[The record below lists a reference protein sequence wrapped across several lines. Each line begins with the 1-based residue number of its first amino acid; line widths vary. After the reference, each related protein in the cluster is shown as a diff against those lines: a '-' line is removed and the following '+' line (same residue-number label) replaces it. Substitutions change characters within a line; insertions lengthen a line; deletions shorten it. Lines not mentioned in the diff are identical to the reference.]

1 MLNTHLKTIVC
12 LLSCVVIAG
21 LSGCEDKGKAVATI
35 GSKKITLKMVETRIM
50 DAPPAYQGYLSTQA
64 GRKQFLDLL
73 VREQVVIEG
82 AKKSGVNKL
91 DEYKKM
97 VADYKKEQDK
107 KFKEYQDS
115 LLMELYVRQLHDKE
129 LGATDQDI
137 EKYYDEHK
145 DEFLHPVE
153 VTAKHI
159 LVPTRALAE
168 NALARVQSGEDF
180 SKVAKEV
187 STDPISASR
196 GGEIGPFR
204 RGDLVP
210 EFEKAVFPLK
220 VGEMSGIVETQFG
233 FHIIKK
239 VSQKSLAPR
248 PLTETRPELKKYLE
262 KMKFDAW
269 LEKSKASLNVK
280 VDYSMLSQLPAP
292 AINPMQQFG
301 GQAAGPGP
309 RRTVKK

>member
-1 MLNTHLKTIVC
+1 MLSGQMKTIVC
-12 LLSCVVIAG
+12 LLSCAVIAG
-21 LSGCEDKGKAVATI
+21 LCGCEDKGKAVATI
-35 GSKKITLKMVETRIM
+35 GSNKITLKTVETRIM

-97 VADYKKEQDK
+97 VADYQKEQAK

-129 LGATDQDI
+129 LGSTDQDI
-137 EKYYDEHK
+137 EKYYNDHK
-145 DEFLHPVE
+145 DEFLHPME

-168 NALARVQSGEDF
+168 KVLARVKSGEDF

-187 STDPISASR
+187 STDPVSASR

-220 VGEMSGIVETQFG
+220 VGEISDIVETQFG
-233 FHIIKK
+233 FHVIKK
-239 VSQKSLAPR
+239 ISQKSLPVRSLAEA
-248 PLTETRPELKKYLE
+248 TPELKKYLE
-262 KMKFDAW
+262 KTKFDAW
-269 LEKSKASLNVK
+269 LEKAKASLNVK

-292 AINPMQQFG
+292 VINPMQQFG
-301 GQAAGPGP
+301 GQATGPGP